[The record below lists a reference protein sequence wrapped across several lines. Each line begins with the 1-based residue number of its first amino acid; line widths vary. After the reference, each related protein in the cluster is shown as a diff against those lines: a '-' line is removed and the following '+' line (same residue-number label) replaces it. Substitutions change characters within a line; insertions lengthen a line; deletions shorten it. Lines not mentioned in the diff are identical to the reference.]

1 MAEVTRILGTNKL
14 GEVDI
19 IENSSSGTNYFAKV
33 PINRTYRSKTF
44 MYSSEK

>member
-33 PINRTYRSKTF
+33 PKNRIYHSKTF